1 VGQGEERVSSL
12 RGWGDGPDKG
22 FLEQP
27 L

>member
-12 RGWGDGPDKG
+12 RGWGDGPDEG

-27 L
+27 R